1 MEYVSCSGHVSDC
14 HARKME
20 KNQDQVDFR
29 VSASANPPINAGC
42 VRRLANAA
50 NASLI

>member
-14 HARKME
+14 HARNR